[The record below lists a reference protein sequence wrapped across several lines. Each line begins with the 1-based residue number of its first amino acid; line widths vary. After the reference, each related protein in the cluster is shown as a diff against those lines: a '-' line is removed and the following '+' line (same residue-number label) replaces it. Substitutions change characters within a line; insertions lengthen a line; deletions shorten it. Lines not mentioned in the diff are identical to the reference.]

1 MIFHILTREQ
11 KLEKEKA
18 ALSMWHKKFA
28 WLPTRMDH
36 DINKVIWLEF
46 ILRKGKVCKYIH
58 GLFGPI
64 IIWEWA
70 YVESTF
76 DVLKM
81 DLQK

>member
-1 MIFHILTREQ
+1 MIFHIQTRAQ
-11 KLEKEKA
+11 KLEKKIA

-36 DINKVIWLEF
+36 DINKVVWLEF
-46 ILRKGKVCKYIH
+46 ILRKGRMQTMRGVFSPVIRWK
-58 GLFGPI
+58 
-64 IIWEWA
+64 WT

>member
-1 MIFHILTREQ
+1 MIFHILTRAQ
-11 KLEKEKA
+11 KLEKEEA

-46 ILRKGKVCKYIH
+46 ILRKGKCRYKSGFF
-58 GLFGPI
+58 GLVI
-64 IIWEWA
+64 VWEWA

-76 DVLKM
+76 ELLKT
-81 DLQK
+81 DYQK